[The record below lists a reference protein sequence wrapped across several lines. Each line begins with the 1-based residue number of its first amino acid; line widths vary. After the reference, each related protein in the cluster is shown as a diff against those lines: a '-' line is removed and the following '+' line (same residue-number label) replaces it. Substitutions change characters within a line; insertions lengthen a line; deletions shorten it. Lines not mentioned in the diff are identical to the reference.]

1 VAPGDGDVHHD
12 HGRRLRPNLPADH
25 ERVQLDVLERICGRV
40 YLAIDVAAITSIRIA
55 LCSPPSMLSLRSTPR
70 SAGPSGMDG
79 GCAQR
84 TTGSYVM
91 AGYGAC
97 IGRYI

>member
-1 VAPGDGDVHHD
+1 MFASHD
-12 HGRRLRPNLPADH
+12 PD
-25 ERVQLDVLERICGRV
+25 ERVQLDVLERICGHV
-40 YLAIDVAAITSIRIA
+40 YLAIDVAAITSISIA

-84 TTGSYVM
+84 TTSSYSM
-91 AGYGAC
+91 AGYRAC